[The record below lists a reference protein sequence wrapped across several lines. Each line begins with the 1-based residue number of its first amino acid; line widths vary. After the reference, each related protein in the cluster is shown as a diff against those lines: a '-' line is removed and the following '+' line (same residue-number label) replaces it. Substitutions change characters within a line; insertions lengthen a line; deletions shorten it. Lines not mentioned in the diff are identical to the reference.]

1 MSEQDLNQRIYDAD
15 LARQILENPV
25 FIAAWSDLENEVIDQ
40 WKSSNSADARE
51 RSHQQLMTLYA
62 VKSQIQQTLETG
74 KLAKVELEHKR
85 SMREKLG
92 TWLR

>member
-15 LARQILENPV
+15 LALQILENPV
-25 FIAAWSDLENEVIDQ
+25 FIAAWPDLENEVIDQ

-51 RSHQQLMTLYA
+51 SSHRQLMTLYA
-62 VKSQIQQTLETG
+62 VKRQIQQTLETG
-74 KLAKVELEHKR
+74 KLAKVELEHRR